1 MVISVNARHMIGT
14 VLDTALRV
22 VIILAVVMFVY
33 KYALEA
39 YEFGY
44 RVFAE
49 QPVSAQENA
58 KKISIAVS
66 EEATPMDIGKVLQ
79 SKGLIADARLF
90 YVQEM
95 FSGYHDELRPGIY
108 ELSSDMTAEEMMA
121 VMSTVPEEDV
131 DATAADAA
139 DRSPADNTDGEDSED
154 SGEEDSDSEGQEGTG
169 EDAQ

>member
-14 VLDTALRV
+14 VLDTVLRV

-66 EEATPMDIGKVLQ
+66 EGATPMDIGKVLQ

-108 ELSSDMTAEEMMA
+108 ELSSAMTAEEMMA
-121 VMSTVPEEDV
+121 VMSAVPEEDA

-139 DRSPADNTDGEDSED
+139 DRSPADSTDGGD
-154 SGEEDSDSEGQEGTG
+154 SGEEDADSEGQDGTG